1 VIRQG
6 RHANFR
12 ATAAYCKAGLNRSK
26 KARAE
31 AATSITSINEVMA
44 LINEVMAFRHVR
56 QRVVWIGRDRA
67 VGLAKYF
74 CIVVGFRRSRSGGV
88 L

>member
-12 ATAAYCKAGLNRSK
+12 ATAAHCKAGLNRSK
-26 KARAE
+26 KTRAE
-31 AATSITSINEVMA
+31 AATSITS
-44 LINEVMAFRHVR
+44 INEVMAFRHVR
-56 QRVVWIGRDRA
+56 QRVVWIERDRA

-74 CIVVGFRRSRSGGV
+74 CIVVGFRRFRSGGV